1 MGCISILSCDT
12 GESRNIADRA
22 RENPPRGRGLNY
34 TTRLMPLLNTLRFI
48 LEHPLNQGHRIAALR
63 RFAAW
68 QVGSRLVSGP
78 IAAEFVDGLS
88 LLVSPGQTGATGN
101 VYAGLHE
108 VAEMAFVLH
117 LLRKGD
123 LFADIGANIG
133 SYTILACAAGA
144 RCISFEPGPAA
155 DSLAANVRFNNLSSR
170 VDVRRS
176 AVGST
181 TGEVRFTPDE
191 DTLNHVATSADSS
204 KAIVVPLTTLD
215 AALDGRIPALI
226 KIDVEGFEKEVLDGA
241 QRTLEDSSLLA
252 VIVETNGSGAR
263 YGSSDADLHER
274 LSSAGFITAGY
285 DPLARHIS
293 RAPSL
298 NPGGNTLY
306 IRDLVFAQERVSA
319 APRFRLSLGR
329 YI

>member
-1 MGCISILSCDT
+1 
-12 GESRNIADRA
+12 
-22 RENPPRGRGLNY
+22 
-34 TTRLMPLLNTLRFI
+34 MPLLNTLRFI

-78 IAAEFVDGLS
+78 IATEFVDGLS

-123 LFADIGANIG
+123 LFVDIGANIG
-133 SYTILACAAGA
+133 SYTILACASGA

-170 VDVRRS
+170 VELRRS
-176 AVGST
+176 AVGSAI
-181 TGEVRFTPDE
+181 GEVRFTPDE

-215 AALDGRIPALI
+215 AALDGRIPTVI

-241 QRTLEDSSLLA
+241 QRTLNDTSLLA

-263 YGSSDADLHER
+263 YGSSDADLHQR
-274 LSSAGFITAGY
+274 LTAAG
-285 DPLARHIS
+285 LAPATSEPFS
-293 RAPSL
+293 RVL
-298 NPGGNTLY
+298 NQTQSMNAGGNTIY
-306 IRDLVFAQERVSA
+306 IRGLETARDRVGSA
-319 APRFRLSLGR
+319 GRFRLSLGR
-329 YI
+329 ER

>member
-1 MGCISILSCDT
+1 
-12 GESRNIADRA
+12 
-22 RENPPRGRGLNY
+22 
-34 TTRLMPLLNTLRFI
+34 MPLLNTLRFI

-263 YGSSDADLHER
+263 YGSSDAELHQR
-274 LSSAGFITAGY
+274 LTAAGLSPATYEPF
-285 DPLARHIS
+285 S
-293 RAPSL
+293 RALDQTQSV
-298 NPGGNTLY
+298 NAGGNTIYVRGLETV
-306 IRDLVFAQERVSA
+306 RDRVRTA
-319 APRFRLSLGR
+319 GRFRLSLGR
-329 YI
+329 EI